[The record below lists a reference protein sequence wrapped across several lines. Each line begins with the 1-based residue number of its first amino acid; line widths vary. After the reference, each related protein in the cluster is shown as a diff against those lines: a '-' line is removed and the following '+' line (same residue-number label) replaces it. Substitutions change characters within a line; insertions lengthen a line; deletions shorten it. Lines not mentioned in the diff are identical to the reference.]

1 MDLDF
6 SNDTLEKL
14 LLKRVLTDKNW
25 IHILSQTFDKRWF
38 KIENVGLIAKLAINF
53 YKKYD
58 SIPTNSVLLA
68 LVSRFIEKNPN
79 SSIKVSD
86 VSALLSEISQM
97 NFVIDDNVL
106 QANLKEFVR
115 RNAFYNALFDNAT
128 ILERS
133 PNNYAEV
140 VDKCLESFDKVQ
152 KIVFNDTDLGL
163 NYFNESDMIEHWKY
177 IKNPESKLSTGWEG
191 LDYYTN
197 GGFLKLGKML
207 AIFMG
212 QAGLGKSLFL
222 SNLAVN
228 LLKQNLKVVVISL
241 EMSQDVYGQRFD
253 AHISNCDINHLNS
266 DSDIAI
272 SRIKTFYNQHP
283 NANLYIKEYPPRSI
297 KTTDIELYLDNLK
310 SAGYSFDAIIIDYL
324 NLVLPER
331 SYDNMYKD
339 GLAVAEKLRALSY
352 KYSVPVITA
361 VQANSDGMNNE
372 NIGME
377 NCAESR
383 GIVHTTDFMAG
394 LFQTDEMRENGL
406 IGMRLI
412 KNRLGIPGKVLN
424 FQLNPQTLVL
434 TDKTLGTEDVETMAP
449 DTMDII
455 KSVETTDFDAL

>member
-163 NYFNESDMIEHWKY
+163 NYFNESDMSEHWKY

>member
-14 LLKRVLTDKNW
+14 LLKRILTDKNW

-38 KIENVGLIAKLAINF
+38 KIENVGLIVKLAINF

-58 SIPTNSVLLA
+58 NIPTNSVLLA

-97 NFVIDDNVL
+97 NFVIDDTVL

-449 DTMDII
+449 DTLDII
-455 KSVETTDFDAL
+455 KTVENTDFNTL

>member
-38 KIENVGLIAKLAINF
+38 KIENVGLIVKLAINF

-58 SIPTNSVLLA
+58 NIPTNSVLLA

-449 DTMDII
+449 DTLDII
-455 KSVETTDFDAL
+455 KTVENTDFNAL